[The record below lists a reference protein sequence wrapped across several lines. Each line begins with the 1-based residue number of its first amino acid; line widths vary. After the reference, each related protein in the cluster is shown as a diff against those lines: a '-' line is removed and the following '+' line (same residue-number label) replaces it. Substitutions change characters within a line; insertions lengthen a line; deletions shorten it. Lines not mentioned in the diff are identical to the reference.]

1 MKKMIAAFAL
11 VAASLL
17 PVRAIAQTAHDHAAD
32 SPKATIAVEQ
42 DLVVGTTVL
51 KPGEY
56 KFQCRTFNDKTFL
69 VVTNAETGKEVARV
83 ACVKEALNAQV
94 TDTQFR
100 SVARADGKR
109 VLVSLKIRGEAVA
122 HNVVVD

>member
-17 PVRAIAQTAHDHAAD
+17 PVRAIAQTAHDHSYD
-32 SPKATIAVEQ
+32 SPKVTISVEQ
-42 DLVVGTTVL
+42 ELIVGTTVL

-69 VVTNAETGKEVARV
+69 VVTNAETGKELARV
-83 ACVKEALNAQV
+83 PCVKETLNAQV
-94 TDTQFR
+94 TDTQFH
-100 SVARADGKR
+100 SVARPDGKR